1 MIVFTKTHK
10 IIQSS
15 EGDVALLKPTEQ
27 GYEPILLIEDHTPGM
42 MGFDE
47 LLGYGEGIADML
59 DMLPESIKYRLR
71 SNHE

>member
-1 MIVFTKTHK
+1 MIGFTKRHK
-10 IIQSS
+10 IIQSP
-15 EGDVALLKPTEQ
+15 EGDVTLLQPTEQ
-27 GYEPILLIEDHTPGM
+27 GYEPILLIEDPTPGM

-59 DMLPESIKYRLR
+59 NMLPESIKYRLR